1 MPAQDPFGPV
11 SLGPDGPYADGFAI
25 TPHDAND
32 FAKVTSAIYVSIA
45 QTALTVVFATGTV
58 LDLGAVPAG
67 TLLRI
72 RAKRINAAGTAPG
85 TGLKGL
91 I

>member
-1 MPAQDPFGPV
+1 MPANDPYNFAGA
-11 SLGPDGPYADGFAI
+11 PDGPYRSGFAI
-25 TPHDAND
+25 TPHDSTD
-32 FAKVTSAIYVSIA
+32 FVSLTSAIYVSIA
-45 QTALTVVFATGTV
+45 QTALTVVFQDGSV
-58 LDLGAVPAG
+58 VDLGAVPAG

-72 RAKRINAAGTAPG
+72 RAKRINATGTAPG